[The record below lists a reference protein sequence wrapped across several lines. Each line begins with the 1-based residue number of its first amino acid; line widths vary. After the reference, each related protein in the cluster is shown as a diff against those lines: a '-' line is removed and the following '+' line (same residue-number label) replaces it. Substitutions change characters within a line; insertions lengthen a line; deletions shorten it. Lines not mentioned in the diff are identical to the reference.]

1 MLLILYSVK
10 WYCEKDSYFLEKY
23 IKKSESECYD
33 ICLVCDL
40 NCTERDAWVAQ
51 WLSICLQLR
60 V

>member
-40 NCTERDAWVAQ
+40 NVQKGTPG
-51 WLSICLQLR
+51 WLSG
-60 V
+60 